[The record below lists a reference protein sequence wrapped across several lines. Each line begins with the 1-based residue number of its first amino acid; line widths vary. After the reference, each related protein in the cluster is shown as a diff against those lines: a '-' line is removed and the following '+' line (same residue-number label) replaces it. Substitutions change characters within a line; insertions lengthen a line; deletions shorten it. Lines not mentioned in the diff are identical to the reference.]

1 LANEAL
7 KISRRGSTF
16 LNFLPAGQEER
27 LVSSLEKKEQKEKR
41 SRKMLKKDKLGFG
54 VIGCGRI
61 APKHTESI
69 MAIPEAELIA
79 VCDIIPEKAQ
89 VFARKYQA
97 EPYLDY
103 HELLKRKD
111 IDIVTIATPSGSH
124 AEIGIAAA
132 KAGKHILVEKPM
144 SMTLKEADLLIKTCR
159 ECGVKLGVIHQ
170 NRFNKAI
177 KLLRSALE
185 AGRFG
190 KLTHG
195 QATVRW
201 NRNQDYYDQA
211 PWRGTRLQDGGVLM
225 NQSIHNIDLLQWML
239 GPVESVYG
247 YTTTALR
254 KIEMEDVA
262 GAVLKFKN
270 GAIGLI
276 EAASTIYPRNIE
288 ETLNIFG
295 ETGSVIIGGIAVNR
309 VEVWEFPESAEEK
322 QQIFASQENDP
333 PTVYGFGH
341 REIIEDMIKAVQND
355 KIPAV
360 PGEEGRKALEIILA
374 IYKCQE
380 TGQPVKLPLIEDMA
394 H

>member
-1 LANEAL
+1 MEN
-7 KISRRGSTF
+7 K
-16 LNFLPAGQEER
+16 N
-27 LVSSLEKKEQKEKR
+27 
-41 SRKMLKKDKLGFG
+41 KLGFG

-69 MAIPEAELIA
+69 IAIPEAELIA
-79 VCDIIPEKAQ
+79 VCDIVSEKAED
-89 VFARKYQA
+89 FARRYQA

-103 HELLKRKD
+103 HELLQRKD
-111 IDIVTIATPSGSH
+111 IDIVTIATSSGSH

-132 KAGKHILVEKPM
+132 KAGKHVMVEKPM
-144 SMTLKEADLLIKTCR
+144 AMTLKEADLLIRTCK

-170 NRFNKAI
+170 NRFNKSI
-177 KLLRSALE
+177 KLLRQALE
-185 AGRFG
+185 TGRFG

-201 NRNQDYYDQA
+201 NRNQDYYAQA

-225 NQSIHNIDLLQWML
+225 NQSIHNIDLLQWMM

-247 YTTTALR
+247 YTATALR

-276 EAASTIYPRNIE
+276 EAATTIYPKNIE

-295 ETGSVIIGGIAVNR
+295 ETGSVVIGGIAVNK
-309 VEVWEFPESAEEK
+309 VEIWEFPESEEEK
-322 QQIFASQENDP
+322 KQILASQENDP

-341 REIIEDMIKAVQND
+341 REIIDDMIKAVKND
-355 KIPAV
+355 GAPAV

-374 IYKCQE
+374 IYQCQE
-380 TGQPVKLPLIEDMA
+380 TGLPVKLPLIEDIVD
-394 H
+394 

>member
-1 LANEAL
+1 M
-7 KISRRGSTF
+7 G
-16 LNFLPAGQEER
+16 
-27 LVSSLEKKEQKEKR
+27 KKKA
-41 SRKMLKKDKLGFG
+41 KLGFG

-69 MAIPEAELIA
+69 RAIPEAELIA
-79 VCDIIPEKAQ
+79 VCDLVPGKAED
-89 VFARKYQA
+89 FARKYKA

-103 HELLKRKD
+103 QELLKRED
-111 IDIVTIATPSGSH
+111 LDIVTIATPSGNH

-132 KAGKHILVEKPM
+132 QAGKHVMVEKPM
-144 SMTLKEADLLIKTCR
+144 AMTLQEADLLIKTCK

-177 KLLRSALE
+177 KILRTALE

-201 NRNQDYYDQA
+201 NRNQEYYAQA
-211 PWRGTRLQDGGVLM
+211 PWRGTKLQDGGVLM

-239 GPVESVYG
+239 GPVDSVYG
-247 YTTTALR
+247 YTATALR

-262 GAVLKFKN
+262 GAVLRFKN

-276 EAASTIYPRNIE
+276 EAASTIYPKNIE

-309 VEVWEFPESAEEK
+309 VEVWEFPDSEAEKE
-322 QQIFASQENDP
+322 QIFASQESDP
-333 PTVYGFGH
+333 PTIYGFGH

-355 KIPAV
+355 GIPAV
-360 PGEEGRKALEIILA
+360 SGEEGRKALEIILA

-380 TGQPVKLPLIEDMA
+380 TGLPVKFPLNENF
-394 H
+394 